1 MLQGKV
7 PTPGAQRASS
17 CTPSPGPR
25 VGSNAPDLENIE
37 ASRLKPCVPAPAGS
51 SPWPAAEEEA
61 GCSVLSPHGGSR
73 SSRGGLCFSFLL
85 TKSAVDKQE
94 MSSEQQ
100 QALSLLS
107 PAPLTFK
114 EHPAQAKSVLAS
126 QPRGYRAPAR
136 PGHRRGGRWRQCW
149 PGPAA
154 GLIGRV
160 PGQGVL
166 ELALAAGRGCRF
178 HPSPPCP
185 QVGVW
190 ELLGRWKPHKA
201 HCRIGHHLR
210 FFFPSAPQGLMPR
223 RI

>member
-1 MLQGKV
+1 M

-114 EHPAQAKSVLAS
+114 QHPARAKSVLAS

-136 PGHRRGGRWRQCW
+136 PGHPRGGRWRQCW

-160 PGQGVL
+160 PGQGCWSWPWQQDGVVGSIR
-166 ELALAAGRGCRF
+166 ALRAHRWVFGSCWEGGNPTKHTAG
-178 HPSPPCP
+178 
-185 QVGVW
+185 
-190 ELLGRWKPHKA
+190 
-201 HCRIGHHLR
+201 
-210 FFFPSAPQGLMPR
+210 
-223 RI
+223 